1 MKKIGLQSYMDE
13 GQLTRMLSIPLN
25 TEETDSISFSLWALD
40 DTSQTEPETTNPL
53 SSQAFKH
60 PLSSASFRE
69 QVCTL
74 APSLA
79 SSSTIAYLNKIKKI
93 LILDYLIQTLWSGT
107 WREREREREE
117 PDSFGSTSYKSAHS
131 LKWPSVICQTHCF
144 PKTLPSLTEIISKE
158 TNWFN
163 DDI

>member
-53 SSQAFKH
+53 SSQAFKY

-107 WREREREREE
+107 WRERERERERRTRFLWFHQLQE
-117 PDSFGSTSYKSAHS
+117 RSF
-131 LKWPSVICQTHCF
+131 P
-144 PKTLPSLTEIISKE
+144 
-158 TNWFN
+158 
-163 DDI
+163 

>member
-1 MKKIGLQSYMDE
+1 MKKIGLESYMDE

-40 DTSQTEPETTNPL
+40 DTSQTEPVTTNPL
-53 SSQAFKH
+53 PSQAFKH

-79 SSSTIAYLNKIKKI
+79 SSSTIAYLNKIKRI
-93 LILDYLIQTLWSGT
+93 LILDYLIQTL
-107 WREREREREE
+107 
-117 PDSFGSTSYKSAHS
+117 
-131 LKWPSVICQTHCF
+131 
-144 PKTLPSLTEIISKE
+144 
-158 TNWFN
+158 
-163 DDI
+163 